1 MSRIVRYASLAS
13 GGALLAAALLIP
25 TAQPRAQSGPS
36 ACASLVG
43 LALPDATIV
52 AATDVTAP
60 YTTSTAAGSSS
71 AVTVTGPFPFC
82 RVEAVLTPSSDSQ
95 IQTEVWIPRAD
106 RWNGKFVGVGNGA
119 LSGSIWHT
127 SMVRPLGSGYAVAG
141 SNLGHAGGASTFA
154 VGHPERVVD
163 YAHRADHVVSVFA
176 KAVINAYHGS
186 GPSRSYFHG
195 CSNGGHQAL
204 MEAQRYPDDYDGIIA
219 GAPWNHW
226 THQIIEFI
234 SRSLALEHFNPA
246 KRALVTAAVIEQCGG
261 RDGGLQED
269 GYLNTPLTC
278 QFKPKSLLCEGGDA
292 ADCLTADEVTA
303 LEQIY
308 QGPVHA
314 ATGRSLF
321 PGFDPGAETWSG
333 LGAFVTSLFR
343 NMVFDDPASTWDFH
357 QFDFNHDVALFDAK
371 LAALINS
378 NNADMRAYRDRGG
391 KLIMWHGWAD
401 SLLEARSTLN
411 FYNSVVAVTGANLDL
426 DELQQ
431 LGKNTGAI
439 HAKRRQRLA
448 ETQEWFRLYM
458 TPGVAHCGGGPGP
471 SSTFAYTLGNPA
483 GPNDPDYD
491 ALAALDRWVE
501 TGIAPGELIASH
513 FTAGVADKT
522 RPLCVYPQILSYG
535 GGDPARPESFS
546 CVNDWSGFN
555 RDFTHELQNIM
566 SNIRNGTMHNM
577 PN

>member
-1 MSRIVRYASLAS
+1 MSRTVRYASLGSAA
-13 GGALLAAALLIP
+13 ALLAAIFLVP
-25 TAQPRAQSGPS
+25 TATPHAQTPS
-36 ACASLVG
+36 PCASLLG

-52 AATDVTAP
+52 SAADITAP
-60 YTTSTAAGSSS
+60 YTTSTAGGSS
-71 AVTVTGPFPFC
+71 AAITVPGPFPFC
-82 RVEAVLTPSSDSQ
+82 RVQAVLSPTSDSA
-95 IQTEVWIPRAD
+95 IQAEVWIPRAE

-119 LSGSIWHT
+119 LTGSIWHT
-127 SMVRPLGSGYAVAG
+127 SMVRPLQAGYAVAG
-141 SNLGHAGGASTFA
+141 SNLGHVGGASTFA

-176 KAVINAYHGS
+176 KAVVNAYHGH
-186 GPSRSYFHG
+186 GPARSYFHG

-234 SRSLALEHFNPA
+234 SRTIALESFDSA

-261 RDGGLQED
+261 RDGGLKSD

-278 QFKPKSLLCEGGDA
+278 QFKPKSLLCKNGNGP
-292 ADCLTADEVTA
+292 DCLTADEVAA
-303 LEQIY
+303 LERIY
-308 QGPVHA
+308 EGPVNSV
-314 ATGRSLF
+314 TGRSLF

-333 LGAFVTSLFR
+333 LGAFVNSLFR
-343 NMVFDDPASTWDFH
+343 NMVFEDPASTWDYH
-357 QFDFNHDVALFDAK
+357 SFDFNNDVTMFDNK

-378 NNADMRAYRDRGG
+378 TNPDVSAFRDRGG

-401 SLLEARSTLN
+401 SLLEARSTLHY
-411 FYNSVVAVTGANLDL
+411 YNSVVAITGAGLSLSDL
-426 DELQQ
+426 QDLS
-431 LGKNTGAI
+431 GNNGAV
-439 HAKRRQRLA
+439 HAKRRQRLEA
-448 ETQEWFRLYM
+448 TQEWFRLYM

-471 SSTFAYTLGNPA
+471 SSSFAYILPQGA
-483 GPNDPDYD
+483 GPNHPDYD

-501 TGIAPGELIASH
+501 NGVAPGALIASL
-513 FTAGVADKT
+513 FDASGNADKT
-522 RPLCVYPQILSYG
+522 RPLCVYPQVLHYN
-535 GGDPARPESFS
+535 GGDPARQASFS

-555 RDFTHELQNIM
+555 RDFTHELHNII
-566 SNIRNGTMHNM
+566 SNVKAGNLHNI

>member
-1 MSRIVRYASLAS
+1 MPRRIRYAALAVAA
-13 GGALLAAALLIP
+13 ALLAAVLVVP
-25 TAQPRAQSGPS
+25 TAAPRAQAPS
-36 ACASLVG
+36 ACAALVG
-43 LALPDATIV
+43 LALPDATIMSAV
-52 AATDVTAP
+52 EITAP
-60 YTTSTAAGSSS
+60 FTTSTAAGSSS
-71 AVTVTGPFPFC
+71 PVTVTGPFPFC
-82 RVEAVLTPSSDSQ
+82 RIQAVLTPTSDSE
-95 IQTEVWIPRAD
+95 IQTDVWVPRAD
-106 RWNGKFVGVGNGA
+106 LWNGKLLAVGNGA

-127 SMVRPLGSGYAVAG
+127 SMVRPLQAGYAVAG

-154 VGHPERVVD
+154 LGHPERVVD

-176 KAVINAYHGS
+176 KAVIAAYHGF
-186 GPSRSYFHG
+186 GPARSYFHG

-246 KRALVTAAVIEQCGG
+246 KRAMVTAAVIEQCGG
-261 RDGGLQED
+261 RDGGLQSD

-278 QFKPKSLLCEGGDA
+278 QFKPKSLLCTDGDGP
-292 ADCLTADEVTA
+292 DCLTAEEVTA

-308 QGPVHA
+308 QGPVNA
-314 ATGRSLF
+314 ETGRSLF

-333 LGAFVTSLFR
+333 LGAFVNSLFR
-343 NMVFDDPASTWDFH
+343 NMVFEDASSTWDFH
-357 QFDFNHDVALFDAK
+357 SFDFNDDVALFDGK

-378 NNADMRAYRDRGG
+378 TNPDLSAFRNRGG

-401 SLLEARSTLN
+401 SLLEARSTLHY
-411 FYNSVVAVTGANLDL
+411 YNSVVAVTGAGLDL
-426 DELQQ
+426 NELMQ
-431 LGKNTGAI
+431 LGGVNGPV

-448 ETQEWFRLYM
+448 DTQEWFRLYM
-458 TPGVAHCGGGPGP
+458 APGVTHCGGGLGP

-483 GPNDPDYD
+483 GPNHPDYD

-501 TGIAPGELIASH
+501 HGIAPGELIASH
-513 FTAGVADKT
+513 FTAGVPDKT
-522 RPLCVYPQILSYG
+522 RPLCVYPQVLRHE
-535 GGDPARPESFS
+535 GGDPARPESFR
-546 CVNDWSGFN
+546 CVDDWAGFN
-555 RDFTHELQNIM
+555 RDFTQELQRIL
-566 SNIRNGTMHNM
+566 SNVKTGNLHNL